1 MLTEKPHLSGTEQNH
16 ELGRKL
22 TEFWTEVGLDHV
34 TLTPYKVQL
43 SYPNETSLSYV
54 ELLDGNGNSVYKS
67 NLTEPVLTPEE
78 NKPDVVPPFNA
89 YSPPGNITGE
99 IVYLNYG
106 RVEDH
111 LYLERNTSLTV
122 KGKIVLVRYGKIF
135 RGDKVRQA
143 EKRGAIGVIL
153 FSDPDDITSGIVDKV
168 YPDDWWLP
176 PSGAQRGS
184 IYLGVGDPLTPGYPA
199 IESAY
204 RKKDP
209 DEYMPGIPCHP
220 VGYGIAVKIMEALAG
235 IEVPID
241 WRGKMNVTY
250 KFGGSFNTNGWKAH
264 IFVSTAPKMVT
275 TYNAFGIIRGAVE
288 PDRYVLVGN
297 HRDAWVFGALDPSSG
312 TAAMMEMSRVMG
324 NLLKSG
330 KWRPRR
336 SIVFCSWG
344 AEEYGLVGSIE
355 WVEHYTKV
363 LGARAVAYLNVDIAV
378 EGNFSLRA
386 LGTPLLYQS
395 VYSAARKVSNPNQA
409 EVAAGRTSVY
419 DTWFNTFPWQAY
431 DRPEINLPGS
441 GSDYAPFRD
450 RIGVANIDIRYTW
463 NKKKM
468 KLSAYPMYH
477 SVYETFYLVDKIMDI
492 GFKYHTALGQLWV
505 EMTRQLADDVILPL
519 NVSDMVSLI
528 KDQTDNLLTRFG
540 QLMENNGTDTAV
552 LRSAVQNLT
561 NTVYEFVKAVS
572 SVDKKDPYA
581 VRRVNDQ
588 LMNVER
594 AFIDPNG
601 LPGRKYKHHLLFT
614 ESNVNSYAGSS
625 YPGLSDALTNIEQ
638 GENVTEQWEV
648 VHRHFAVVVFT
659 LQSAQSVLK
668 NVTDFM
674 FTY

>member
-1 MLTEKPHLSGTEQNH
+1 MYDIHSSDDDAYLARRRPRDTRCLIIATIAAVIVAFVIGILIGRFAACPEPEVGNDVTGGFPESANYSWMKDGDPTISRLLIDGMKAENIRSNLKMLTEKPHLSGTEQNH

-363 LGARAVAYLNVDIAV
+363 LCYIYHSNQTTWWTISALHQGAMLYIPLTPDDMVDY
-378 EGNFSLRA
+378 FSTTPRCWVLA
-386 LGTPLLYQS
+386 LWPISTSTSPWKVTSHCARSVRPCSTSRCIRRQGKFPTPTRRKWRLAGPRCTTRGLIHSRGRHMTDPKSISLGPEATTRHFETASGSQILISGTP
-395 VYSAARKVSNPNQA
+395 
-409 EVAAGRTSVY
+409 G
-419 DTWFNTFPWQAY
+419 
-431 DRPEINLPGS
+431 
-441 GSDYAPFRD
+441 
-450 RIGVANIDIRYTW
+450 
-463 NKKKM
+463 
-468 KLSAYPMYH
+468 
-477 SVYETFYLVDKIMDI
+477 
-492 GFKYHTALGQLWV
+492 
-505 EMTRQLADDVILPL
+505 
-519 NVSDMVSLI
+519 
-528 KDQTDNLLTRFG
+528 TRF
-540 QLMENNGTDTAV
+540 
-552 LRSAVQNLT
+552 
-561 NTVYEFVKAVS
+561 
-572 SVDKKDPYA
+572 
-581 VRRVNDQ
+581 
-588 LMNVER
+588 
-594 AFIDPNG
+594 
-601 LPGRKYKHHLLFT
+601 
-614 ESNVNSYAGSS
+614 
-625 YPGLSDALTNIEQ
+625 
-638 GENVTEQWEV
+638 
-648 VHRHFAVVVFT
+648 
-659 LQSAQSVLK
+659 VLK
-668 NVTDFM
+668 RLQLCTTTTSYVKRNLDTEPNAFAESSHPRVA
-674 FTY
+674 

>member
-1 MLTEKPHLSGTEQNH
+1 MYDIHSSDDDAYLARRRPRDTRCLIIATIAAVIVAFVIGILIGRFAACPEPEVGNDVTGGFPESANYSWMKDGDPTISRLLIDGMKAENIRSNLKMLTEKPHLSGTEQNH

-355 WVEHYTKV
+355 WVE
-363 LGARAVAYLNVDIAV
+363 
-378 EGNFSLRA
+378 
-386 LGTPLLYQS
+386 
-395 VYSAARKVSNPNQA
+395 
-409 EVAAGRTSVY
+409 
-419 DTWFNTFPWQAY
+419 
-431 DRPEINLPGS
+431 
-441 GSDYAPFRD
+441 
-450 RIGVANIDIRYTW
+450 
-463 NKKKM
+463 KKM